1 MLNRNDLINEAVT
14 NMLLENAFRNSP
26 ANRIVA
32 IQGLI
37 LAWTINETFKDNVSE
52 EVLWIEAAREE
63 IAKLERAI

>member
-1 MLNRNDLINEAVT
+1 MLNRNDEINEAVT
-14 NMLLENAFRNSP
+14 NMLLKNAFRNSP

-37 LAWTINETFKDNVSE
+37 LAWTISKSFKDDITE
-52 EVLWIEAAREE
+52 EELWIEAAREE